1 MQRAY
6 FAVYSQPIEYIR
18 WSHLPIARPALT
30 TEHGHACCAMPTMR
44 TSPNRLLYKMATPA
58 MLLPH
63 LPWFCL
69 LWFCLLYMVDAARAG
84 PIHSGRAT
92 PSPNPN
98 PNPDPTPNPNPNQV
112 LFEQFLFTAEGE
124 LAACAAVTC
133 LCIDPVRG
141 RTTPNPDPDPDSN
154 SNSNPS

>member
-1 MQRAY
+1 MR
-6 FAVYSQPIEYIR
+6 
-18 WSHLPIARPALT
+18 
-30 TEHGHACCAMPTMR
+30 AMPTMR
-44 TSPNRLLYKMATPA
+44 TMPQSLTLQDGHTCHASATPA
-58 MLLPH
+58 MLLPR

-141 RTTPNPDPDPDSN
+141 RTTPNPDPHPDSN